1 MRTELVLALLLPL
14 AGPGSNSASP
24 STAAED
30 PTGRRL
36 AGIERRYHASL
47 VQVHYR
53 QRVSRSTAEPPEE
66 EELTTTG
73 VFVSPQGV
81 VMVSAVIFEPFN
93 QVPQG
98 VGIRF
103 PASVS
108 RADAEIAEARVK
120 TVDGNEYSAT
130 LLGRDS
136 KADVAFFKVEADEST
151 FPPVVF
157 DEGAGE
163 VSVGE
168 EVAVVS
174 LLPEPLGPAVSVELS
189 RVQAITS
196 KPRDGFLVATGAAD
210 PVGSLVVSLDGEVL
224 GYLDALT
231 VSVPTT
237 HSRNPLAFLSV
248 MRNLPRGIGRG
259 FARPAREF
267 ADAGVE
273 TPAASPVRRGWLGVE
288 MQALSKDLAA
298 YMKLP
303 VRSGILLGYVYHDS
317 PAERAGLAVGDVLV
331 SFDGEPIG
339 VQRDEDIGSFAEKIL
354 RAGADAELTLEYLRN
369 GEMHQTRA
377 KLAPAPRSV
386 REALT
391 IKVEE
396 LDLTVRELTY
406 DYIAT
411 RFLEPD
417 QQGVVVVQP
426 PVGVSSNQNRITPGD
441 LLVRVGDEPVQSL
454 DRFRELI
461 ERIRSQ
467 KPSEV
472 VLFIERGRESFFFA
486 VKPDWN

>member
-1 MRTELVLALLLPL
+1 MKTELVLAFFLLAAP
-14 AGPGSNSASP
+14 AAR
-24 STAAED
+24 AAED
-30 PTGRRL
+30 VTGRRL
-36 AGIERRYHASL
+36 AAVEERYHGSL

-73 VFVSPQGV
+73 VFVSPQGL

-108 RADAEIAEARVK
+108 RADAEIADARVA
-120 TVDGNEYSAT
+120 TVDGNEYPAA

-136 KADVAFFKVEADEST
+136 KADVAFFQIEAEGKT
-151 FPPVVF
+151 FTPVVF
-157 DEGAGE
+157 DGGDQGRK

-168 EVAVVS
+168 EVAVVT
-174 LLPEPLGPAVSVELS
+174 LLPEPLGPSVSVELS

-196 KPRDGFLVATGAAD
+196 KPRDGFLVSTGAAD
-210 PVGSLVVSLDGEVL
+210 PVGSLVVSLAGDVL

-231 VSVPTT
+231 VSVPDTS
-237 HSRNPLAFLSV
+237 SRNPLSFLSV
-248 MRNLPRGIGRG
+248 MRNLPRGVGRG
-259 FARPAREF
+259 FARPASEL
-267 ADAGVE
+267 ADANPG
-273 TPAASPVRRGWLGVE
+273 TPAASPARRGWLGVE
-288 MQALSKDLAA
+288 MQAVSKDLAA

-317 PAERAGLAVGDVLV
+317 PAEKAGLKVGDVLV
-331 SFDGEPIG
+331 SLGGEPIG
-339 VQRDEDIGSFAEKIL
+339 VQRDDDIGSFAEKIL
-354 RAGADAELTLEYLRN
+354 RAGVEAELALSYVRDGQTYD
-369 GEMHQTRA
+369 TRA
-377 KLAPAPRSV
+377 QLAPAPRSV

-391 IKVEE
+391 MKVEE

-406 DYIAT
+406 DYVAT

-426 PVGVSSNQNRITPGD
+426 PVGVSSNQNRILPGD
-441 LLVRVGDEPVQSL
+441 LLVRVGDEPVQDL
-454 DRFRELI
+454 DRFRDLI
-461 ERIRSQ
+461 ARIRSQ
-467 KPSEV
+467 KPAEV
-472 VLFIERGRESFFFA
+472 VLFVERGRESFFSA